1 MWSDCELEKTMASD
15 YEKISSGAIQNIRHI
30 SQHTGVELNPET
42 FCILPF
48 THISTMTHGEI
59 KLCCRGQAPRGGANP
74 HVQDPDFDL
83 EAYWQGD
90 YMNSVRDDLIAGR
103 KIAQC
108 KNCWK
113 MESQEI
119 LSLRHNRLIDHG
131 TDPAYVQAVKDY
143 VDTGTV
149 PFRVP
154 LIELKLSNICN
165 YKCRMCWPKDSSA
178 WAADWDKVQQFY
190 DASTQEYMQNISDI
204 TGGKRMM
211 NMYETNEAF
220 VTSLVT
226 LMETVEEIEF
236 AGGEPILDPIHFRI
250 LSNVTHPERVI
261 LKYSTNLST
270 LLLNDKFNI
279 LELWKRF
286 KGVRLT
292 ISIDGHR
299 DLNGYIRRGSDWD
312 TLKQNIQA
320 VKHALGDSII
330 QIKGSTCI
338 SALNAQELGRTAQ
351 AIMFE
356 LGLQWHTSRL
366 QYPDFMHANILSAQQ
381 LQAGIQ
387 DLELVHQQLVDQQAG
402 NRNNFNL
409 LHVKNAQNWLEYCI
423 NNSNTDPGVH
433 QRFLDFNSAL
443 DD

>member
-1 MWSDCELEKTMASD
+1 MADNYS
-15 YEKISSGAIQNIRHI
+15 EISGRAIANIA
-30 SQHTGVELNPET
+30 SMSEAVGTELNPET
-42 FCILPF
+42 FCVLPF

-59 KLCCRGQAPRGGANP
+59 KLCCRGQSPKGGTNP

-83 EAYWQGD
+83 ESYWQGD

-113 MESQEI
+113 MESQSI

-131 TDPAYVQAVKDY
+131 KDPVYIQAVRDYVQ
-143 VDTGTV
+143 TGSV

-178 WAADWDKVQQFY
+178 WAADWEKVQQFY
-190 DASTQEYMQNISDI
+190 DTDTQEYMQNISDM

-211 NMYETNEAF
+211 NMYETNEGF
-220 VTSLVT
+220 VGKLVT

-250 LSNVTHPERVI
+250 LSNVAHPEQVI

-270 LLLNDKFNI
+270 LLLNDKYNI

-312 TLKQNIQA
+312 VLKQNIQA
-320 VKHALGDSII
+320 VKDALGENII

-338 SALNAQELGRTAQ
+338 SALNAAELGKTAE
-351 AIMFE
+351 AIILE
-356 LGLQWHTSRL
+356 LGIQWHTSRL
-366 QYPDFMHANILSAQQ
+366 QYPDFMHANVLPVDV
-381 LQAGIQ
+381 LQAGVA
-387 DLELVHQQLVDQQAG
+387 DLEKTKQHLIDLDMG
-402 NRNNFNL
+402 KRTRFNV
-409 LHVKNAQNWLEYCI
+409 LHVESAQNWLEYCI
-423 NNSNTDPGVH
+423 DHPNTDSDTLK
-433 QRFLDFNSAL
+433 RFTDFNAAL
-443 DD
+443 DN